1 MSTGIFIQH
10 SNSGLLISALET
22 PRKKST
28 RHTHEHWFGH
38 TNHGRPTSYL
48 GTVDLISSRRWCA
61 VTHESRVEPG
71 AGGTEVAL
79 RVRQAVRG
87 CALERNPDAAARSV
101 FNDLFAGLVVKV
113 VVPQAATERSQGGE
127 AGG

>member
-1 MSTGIFIQH
+1 M
-10 SNSGLLISALET
+10 
-22 PRKKST
+22 
-28 RHTHEHWFGH
+28 
-38 TNHGRPTSYL
+38 
-48 GTVDLISSRRWCA
+48 
-61 VTHESRVEPG
+61 EPG

-101 FNDLFAGLVVKV
+101 FNDLFGLVVKV